1 MRRRVSVSCPR
12 AFARRRETKL
22 AAQQSTKAAPST
34 GRLAV
39 VLSGGGARG
48 AYEAGVL
55 SYLFSTLPER
65 LGRPLTFD
73 IITGTSVGAVHA
85 SYCAA
90 MQGLPDAGEK
100 LEAIWR
106 SLSLDRVFAP
116 GFTDLFTVP
125 LQLIGLAP
133 ERPTLPPTR
142 SGVPERLAGL
152 FDTTWL
158 EEIVIRNID
167 WARIHERVDSGVI
180 QAIAV
185 AATEISTGRSAVFV
199 DTGGRPMPEWPH
211 DRFVVARPTRLGPAH
226 ALASAAIPLAFPA
239 LRIDRTYYCDGGL
252 RLNTPL
258 APALRLGADRV
269 LVIGLRHP
277 RPTEEEDRIAQRRE
291 KNYANPTYLA
301 GKALNALLLDR
312 IEHDVARL
320 RMFNAILRHGVAEYG
335 PDFPERIS
343 APIVAERKRP
353 YRIVEDYMIRPSKDL
368 GRVAAEC
375 LRHQGR
381 SRGIRDW
388 LSRNVVKF
396 AGRGALAEAD
406 LLSYLF
412 FDRCFA
418 EHLIELGRE
427 DAAAVADELVEFLD
441 GPPHP
446 RVEPPRDRQ

>member
-1 MRRRVSVSCPR
+1 M
-12 AFARRRETKL
+12 
-22 AAQQSTKAAPST
+22 AASHSSTAAPST

-55 SYLFSTLPER
+55 SYLFSALPER

-85 SYCAA
+85 CYCAA
-90 MQGLPDAGEK
+90 MQGRPEAGEK

-116 GFTDLFTVP
+116 GITDIFTVP
-125 LQLIGLAP
+125 LQLLGLAP

-152 FDTTWL
+152 FDTRWL
-158 EEIVIRNID
+158 EEIVIENIE
-167 WARIHERVDSGVI
+167 WARIHERIDGGEI
-180 QAIAV
+180 QALAI

-199 DTGGRPMPEWPH
+199 DAGGRPMPEWPN
-211 DRFVVARPTRLGPAH
+211 DRFVVARATRMGPAH

-269 LVIGLRHP
+269 LVIGLRYP
-277 RPTEEEDRIAQRRE
+277 RPPEEEDRIARRRE
-291 KNYANPTYLA
+291 KNYASPTFLA

-320 RMFNAILRHGVAEYG
+320 RMFNSILRHGVAEYG
-335 PDFPERIS
+335 PDFLQRIS

-353 YRIVEDYMIRPSKDL
+353 YRIVDEYMIRPSKDL

-381 SRGIRDW
+381 SHGVRDW
-388 LSRNVVKF
+388 LSRNVIKF

-418 EHLIELGRE
+418 DHLIELGRK
-427 DAAAVADELVEFLD
+427 DAAAVADELVEFLRAPSGD
-441 GPPHP
+441 PIEARRNQG
-446 RVEPPRDRQ
+446 